1 MFLTFINAVG
11 IVMFPL
17 LRRTN
22 KERLPSLF
30 VTLRG
35 VFVPLTYAI
44 LLLYVPV
51 KFVLGMW
58 LPEYSESLKFM
69 GILFPIVIYEG
80 RMSLLINTYLK
91 TLRKEKQ
98 FYLLTY

>member
-1 MFLTFINAVG
+1 LSNMFLTFINAVG
-11 IVMFPL
+11 MVMFPL

-35 VFVPLTYAI
+35 VFGPLTYAI
-44 LLLYVPV
+44 LLLYVHV

-58 LPEYSESLKFM
+58 LPEYSENLKFM
-69 GILFPIVIYEG
+69 GILFPIVISAG
-80 RMSLLINTYLK
+80 RMSLLINP
-91 TLRKEKQ
+91 
-98 FYLLTY
+98 